1 MTGWRLVIGVVV
13 MGIAVPAI
21 LFYFLPLT
29 EWTELFTISV
39 TCLLGWGVGWVASDI
54 LGRPRLENR
63 TPGGAL
69 RDLEMSGPKEEDP
82 SI

>member
-1 MTGWRLVIGVVV
+1 

-39 TCLLGWGVGWVASDI
+39 TCLLAWGVGWVASD
-54 LGRPRLENR
+54 LLDRPRLENR
-63 TPGGAL
+63 TPVGAL
-69 RDLEMSGPKEEDP
+69 RDLEMSREKVKEKEEDP